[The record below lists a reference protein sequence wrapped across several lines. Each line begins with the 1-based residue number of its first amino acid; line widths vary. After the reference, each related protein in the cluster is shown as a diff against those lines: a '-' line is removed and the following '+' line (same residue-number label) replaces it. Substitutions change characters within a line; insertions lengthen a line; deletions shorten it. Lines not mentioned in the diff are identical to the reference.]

1 MTRFVRRPR
10 NLGGLVCSALLL
22 GCVVPGLTGAGEAMA
37 QAGTIPPSLLTLR
50 PVKAVSYQPSP
61 SDDCLWQAKHCPNPN
76 PTPTNPN
83 NDATYFDSD
92 FYNADFPSL
101 WGTGSASN
109 GRNDL
114 ATIQASG
121 ANLLHIY
128 SWNPQRNHKS
138 FLDAANAAKLKV
150 MIPITN
156 YTACTISGGCQG
168 IPPAKASYQVAY
180 NVIRDTFKEIYA
192 NGGSMPHPAAAV
204 WSIFNEYDL
213 NSIDPKNIAFAIQAI
228 LQLES
233 LAGVTGAN
241 RLPFV
246 VPVSNAIHNQAS
258 GAQPIYFANAEALYL
273 AMAGNVSKTDATIPP
288 GLLPIVALSVALQ
301 NAATNATTSYKA
313 AADATPVTVGAM
325 PADFWQKRHI
335 ATVNPFSDGPTLNRY
350 VIDAG
355 QFQSAFPGT
364 NVTAQGI
371 TWTAAWNSL
380 PPLFF
385 SESGVN
391 ISGSAPGGAGN
402 AQTQAAFVLK
412 QLQCTMPWAVDA
424 SSTPQGYFLGTTI
437 FEFTNED
444 ANGHWGM
451 FVFPTPVNFTTAT
464 TTGGATYRVD
474 QLSAQPAWANV
485 ATGFQA
491 TAKACQ

>member
-10 NLGGLVCSALLL
+10 NMGGLVCSALLL
-22 GCVVPGLTGAGEAMA
+22 GCVVAVLTGAGEAMA
-37 QAGTIPPSLLTLR
+37 QAGTIPPNLLTLR

-92 FYNADFPSL
+92 FYNTDFSSL

-114 ATIQASG
+114 ATIKASG

-138 FLDAANAAKLKV
+138 FLDAANAANLKV

-168 IPPAKASYQVAY
+168 IPPAKASYQAAY
-180 NVIRDTFKEIYA
+180 NVIKDTFNEIYA
-192 NGGSMPHPAAAV
+192 GGGNTPHPAAAV
-204 WSIFNEYDL
+204 WAIFNEYDL

-233 LAGVTGAN
+233 LAGVTGAS

-258 GAQPIYFANAEALYL
+258 GAQPTYFANAEALYL
-273 AMAGNVSKTDATIPP
+273 AMTANVSKTDATIPP

-301 NAATNATTSYKA
+301 NASTNTTTSYQA
-313 AADATPVTVGAM
+313 AADTTPVTVAAM

-350 VIDAG
+350 IVDAG
-355 QFQSAFPGT
+355 QFQSAFPGV
-364 NVTAQGI
+364 NVTAAGI

-380 PPLFF
+380 PPMFF

-391 ISGSAPGGAGN
+391 ISGSAPGTSGTP
-402 AQTQAAFVLK
+402 QTQAAFVLK
-412 QLQCTMPWAVDA
+412 QLQCTIPWAIDA
-424 SSTPQGYFLGTTI
+424 TSTTQGYFLGTTI

-444 ANGHWGM
+444 ANGRWGM
-451 FVFPTPVNFTTAT
+451 FVFPTPVSFTTAT

-474 QLSAQPAWANV
+474 QLSAQPGWANV
-485 ATGFQA
+485 ATGFLA
-491 TAKACQ
+491 TTKACQ